1 MAFQPVSYFCPYCG
15 APLKE
20 ASASLNCA
28 ACKKFFEIRDGIAVL
43 IRDPSY
49 YYGEVSQDKM
59 REILSAA
66 ESGDWRLAFERLTSD
81 MKYSAYHAQY
91 AFSERRAGW
100 WPLLD
105 LNPQSRVL
113 DYGCGWGPLSHAL
126 AKRAG
131 MVVSLDAC
139 FERLKFWR
147 IRAKQERLSNIQF
160 LWAGDTPRLPF
171 ADQQFDLVVLNGVLE
186 WIPASQKEDPGKIQ
200 KSFLREVARILSPNG
215 QLMLAMENRYNWY
228 YFLGKPED
236 HAGIRY
242 VSILPRFFA
251 ALYSK
256 MRTGDIYRNYTY
268 SYWGH
273 KRLLKSVGFSGA
285 DVLVPL
291 PDYRLFRSVVDP
303 SRPATVER
311 FFAERDSTK
320 SSRTLSRVKAF
331 TTPLLAPSFCVVAH
345 RGTPQPAFA
354 LALAREIAVKLGANS
369 AAAQWMQLRV
379 SRADA
384 ILLEIDF
391 GSSHPPVIVK
401 LPMNNL
407 SLARCQSEVETL
419 DFAKSTLPQDEA
431 ALIPRSFSS
440 GIFRGVHY
448 FVQQMFSGITGN
460 HVLRKPSENA
470 WKYLGVDFLSALHRR
485 TQQRLQFEGAV
496 WKELVQP
503 KIAAG
508 LDIIQNALHLESACI
523 EEFLLANLGGK
534 TWPFCF
540 THGDFW
546 AGNLVLAD
554 GGRRLAGV
562 IDWDRSERPGL
573 PMFDILHFVIFSN
586 LESQPRGRNLPG
598 VIGDALNAGRAN
610 FSDVEILNR
619 YLEKMDTT
627 LNSSEFAAF
636 LTLYWV
642 HLISVWRTT
651 GRSENVADTDWV
663 RNFVEPA
670 RPWLERELPK
680 IRNAFA

>member
-1 MAFQPVSYFCPYCG
+1 MNFRPVAYFCPYCG

-20 ASASLNCA
+20 DRASLGCP
-28 ACKKFFEIRDGIAVL
+28 ACKKSFEIRDGIAVL
-43 IRDPSY
+43 IRDPNY

-59 REILSAA
+59 REILVAA
-66 ESGDWRLAFERLTSD
+66 ETGDWRLAFERLTSD

-100 WPLLD
+100 WPLLNID
-105 LNPQSRVL
+105 PQSRVL
-113 DYGCGWGPLSHAL
+113 DYGCGWGPISHAL

-147 IRAKQERLSNIQF
+147 IRAQQEHLSNIQF

-186 WIPASQKEDPGKIQ
+186 WIPASQKDDPGKIQ
-200 KSFLREVARILSPNG
+200 RSFLREVARILSPNG

-242 VSILPRFFA
+242 VSILPRFLA

-256 MRTGDIYRNYTY
+256 MRIGDIYRNYTY

-273 KRLLKSVGFSGA
+273 KRLLKSVGFSDA

-303 SRPATVER
+303 SRPETVEK
-311 FFAERDSTK
+311 FFTERDSTK
-320 SSRTLSRVKAF
+320 SSRMLTRLKAR

-345 RGTPQPAFA
+345 RGTPQPSFA
-354 LALAREIAVKLGANS
+354 VALAREIAVKLGANPS
-369 AAAQWMQLRV
+369 EAQWMQLRV
-379 SRADA
+379 SRADV
-384 ILLEIDF
+384 ILLEVDF
-391 GSSHPPVIVK
+391 GPSHPPVVVK

-407 SLARCQSEVETL
+407 SLARCQSEGETL
-419 DFAKSTLPQDEA
+419 DFAKSKLPPGDA
-431 ALIPRSFSS
+431 ALIPCSLCS
-440 GIFRGVHY
+440 GTFRGVYY
-448 FVQQMFSGITGN
+448 FAQQMFSGIAGN
-460 HVLRKPSENA
+460 HFLGKPSENA
-470 WKYLGVDFLSALHRR
+470 WKNLGADFLSALHR
-485 TQQRLQFEGAV
+485 QAHERLQLEASV
-496 WKELVQP
+496 WENLVRP

-508 LDIIQNALHLESACI
+508 LEIIQNALHFESARI

-534 TWPFCF
+534 PWPFCF

-554 GGRRLAGV
+554 SGRRLVGV

-573 PMFDILHFVIFSN
+573 PMFDILHFILFSR
-586 LESQPRGRNLPG
+586 LESQPRTRNLPG
-598 VIGDALNAGRAN
+598 VIGEALQSGRAN
-610 FSDVEILNR
+610 FWDAEILDR
-619 YLEKMDTT
+619 YLEKMETT
-627 LNSSEFAAF
+627 LNSSEFASF
-636 LTLYWV
+636 LILYWV
-642 HLISVWRTT
+642 HVISVWRTT
-651 GRSENVADTDWV
+651 GRSENVADTDWI
-663 RNFVEPA
+663 RNFVAPA
-670 RPWLERELPK
+670 RPWLERELPEGRK
-680 IRNAFA
+680 ILA